1 MLYLILLL
9 VLVLGI
15 AAALGHAIANTRC
28 QWLGPTLVQSASS
41 GNKIAL
47 TFDDGPGVE
56 TPAILDLLRQAGVR
70 ATFFLCGHNV
80 ERFPDHARRI
90 AAEGHEIGNHTYSH
104 PWLIGRTPGRI
115 AYEVNRAQ
123 QVIARHTGLQ
133 PRLFR
138 PPHGLRW
145 FGLFPILA
153 QKQMM
158 LAMWSVNGMDWKF
171 PASRIADRVLQGAQ
185 PGSVILLHDGIPPR
199 ESGDRKTTRKTT
211 IEALKKI
218 LPSLT
223 QQYEPVT
230 VSEMFS
236 ETATADEPREPIPPR
251 KPIFQ
256 NLN

>member
-1 MLYLILLL
+1 MLYLIGFA
-9 VLVLGI
+9 VLALTI
-15 AAALGHAIANTRC
+15 AAVLGHAIANKSC
-28 QWLGPTLVQSASS
+28 QWLGPTLVQGNPS

-123 QVIARHTGLQ
+123 QVIARHTGRE
-133 PRLFR
+133 PCLFR

-153 QKQMM
+153 QKQMT
-158 LAMWSVNGMDWKF
+158 LAMWSVNGKDWKLS
-171 PASRIADRVLQGAQ
+171 ASRIADRVLQGVQ
-185 PGSVILLHDGIPPR
+185 PGSVILLHDGVAPR
-199 ESGDRKTTRKTT
+199 ELGDRKNTVK
-211 IEALKKI
+211 ALEKI
-218 LPSLT
+218 LPALT
-223 QQYEPVT
+223 QQYKPVT

-236 ETATADEPREPIPPR
+236 ATASADEPREPIPPR
-251 KPIFQ
+251 KPIFP
-256 NLN
+256 NLI

>member
-15 AAALGHAIANTRC
+15 AAALGHAITNTGS
-28 QWLGPTLVQSASS
+28 QWLGPTLVEGRSS
-41 GNKIAL
+41 DNKIAL
-47 TFDDGPGVE
+47 TFDDGPGEE

-104 PWLIGRTPGRI
+104 PYFPGRTPGKI
-115 AYEVNRAQ
+115 AYEIERAQ
-123 QVIARHTGLQ
+123 QVIASHTGHR
-133 PRLFR
+133 PTLFR
-138 PPHGLRW
+138 PPYGLRW

-153 QKQMM
+153 EKHMT
-158 LAMWSVNGMDWKF
+158 AVMWSVNGKDWKL

-185 PGSVILLHDGIPPR
+185 PGSVILLHDGVPPR
-199 ESGDRKTTRKTT
+199 ESGDRKTTV
-211 IEALKKI
+211 EALEKI
-218 LPSLT
+218 LPSLP
-223 QQYEPVT
+223 QQYEPAT

-236 ETATADEPREPIPPR
+236 GTASAD
-251 KPIFQ
+251 
-256 NLN
+256 